1 MLSGDLSKL
10 DTALLFVVHYK
21 YTCRSDERWNP
32 LTFCFFSNHGV
43 YYVCILIFF
52 IIINFKV
59 YICDNEFC
67 KKIIYLM
74 FNIYIH
80 LSRKL
85 YTICFIF
92 SVRNNSLTLRYLDII
107 DFFFQSFSK
116 HFHLDLFVNDHI
128 FFVLRLLSYVIFIYE
143 KIKSTV
149 FHLNRFQ
156 FYLFL

>member
-1 MLSGDLSKL
+1 MLFGDLSKL

-52 IIINFKV
+52 LLLLTLKFIYVIMNFA
-59 YICDNEFC
+59 

-107 DFFFQSFSK
+107 DFFFN
-116 HFHLDLFVNDHI
+116 LFLN
-128 FFVLRLLSYVIFIYE
+128 IFILTFL
-143 KIKSTV
+143 STIIFSLFYV
-149 FHLNRFQ
+149 CYHML
-156 FYLFL
+156 YLFMKRLNLQYFI

>member
-1 MLSGDLSKL
+1 M
-10 DTALLFVVHYK
+10 
-21 YTCRSDERWNP
+21 
-32 LTFCFFSNHGV
+32 
-43 YYVCILIFF
+43 
-52 IIINFKV
+52 NFA
-59 YICDNEFC
+59 

-107 DFFFQSFSK
+107 DFFF
-116 HFHLDLFVNDHI
+116 FVNDHI

-156 FYLFL
+156 CV

>member
-1 MLSGDLSKL
+1 MKPIDFLFLFQL
-10 DTALLFVVHYK
+10 RCLLCLYIDFFLLL
-21 YTCRSDERWNP
+21 
-32 LTFCFFSNHGV
+32 LT
-43 YYVCILIFF
+43 L
-52 IIINFKV
+52 KV

-107 DFFFQSFSK
+107 EFFFN
-116 HFHLDLFVNDHI
+116 LFLN
-128 FFVLRLLSYVIFIYE
+128 IFILTFL
-143 KIKSTV
+143 STIIFSLFYV
-149 FHLNRFQ
+149 CYHML
-156 FYLFL
+156 YLFMKRLNLQYFI

>member
-1 MLSGDLSKL
+1 MLFRDLSKL

-107 DFFFQSFSK
+107 DFFFN
-116 HFHLDLFVNDHI
+116 LFLN
-128 FFVLRLLSYVIFIYE
+128 IFILTFL
-143 KIKSTV
+143 STIIFSLFYV
-149 FHLNRFQ
+149 CYHML
-156 FYLFL
+156 YLFMKRLNLQYFI